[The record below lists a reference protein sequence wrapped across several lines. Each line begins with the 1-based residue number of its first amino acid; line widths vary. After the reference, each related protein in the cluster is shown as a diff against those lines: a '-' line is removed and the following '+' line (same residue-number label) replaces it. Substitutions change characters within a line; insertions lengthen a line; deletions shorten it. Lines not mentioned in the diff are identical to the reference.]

1 MYDIKQNL
9 REEIYLYNRK
19 KLLSEQSLLLIEND
33 YYVNTTLGIDKLSFK
48 NDTYNYKKLVIE
60 QQIIIENILTSI
72 NNYLGNVVQKGKE
85 KSLQIVKT
93 VNNLK
98 DLALLFKNILVDP
111 KLMEEAIE
119 NVKKSLTK
127 TITEV
132 KNLINNLLG
141 KLSIN
146 IQGFTDKLNTFLNK
160 ILEFGD
166 RFLNSKGW
174 VGFLTMLGLTVML
187 IWLKKNWLENLFNLI
202 SSSVE
207 NQIKNINF
215 VINIFNGLKDLIKN
229 AAANMGVEQILEW
242 FISFGKKEPIIGIVF
257 SASQIIDIISEILVP
272 TVKTIANKI
281 NLNKT

>member
-146 IQGFTDKLNTFLNK
+146 IEGFTDKLNTFLNK

-215 VINIFNGLKDLIKN
+215 VINIFNGLKDLINN
-229 AAANMGVEQILEW
+229 AATNMGIEEILNW
-242 FISFGKKEPIIGIVF
+242 FINFGKKEPIIGIVF